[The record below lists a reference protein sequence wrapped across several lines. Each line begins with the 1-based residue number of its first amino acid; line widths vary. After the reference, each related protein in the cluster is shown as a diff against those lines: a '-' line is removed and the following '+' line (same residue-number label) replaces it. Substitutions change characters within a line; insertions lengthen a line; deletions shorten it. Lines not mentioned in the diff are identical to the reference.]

1 MLINFVLPSVGE
13 LDKYIFWLNIIHNL
27 LTPLIYVFVLNS
39 FSFVN
44 VFSKLANIASPGCK
58 YWTSD
63 TSWETFASVITD
75 IQNGPNQSL
84 E

>member
-1 MLINFVLPSVGE
+1 MLKNVVLPSVGE
-13 LDKYIFWLNIIHNL
+13 FDKYF
-27 LTPLIYVFVLNS
+27 LIYLPQLSTQVYVLNL
-39 FSFVN
+39 FPFVN
-44 VFSKLANIASPGCK
+44 VFPKLANIGSPGCK

-75 IQNGPNQSL
+75 IQNGRNQSL